1 MDKKVLVCI
10 PVYKA
15 QRFKLLDY
23 IAENPIDRV
32 DYYYIT
38 QENDDKKDVYE
49 DRYKQYPHMHEY
61 CCVAKNIQEK
71 RYAFYNHFI
80 KEDYDYMIMLDDD
93 ILPRSQYID
102 GTLTNTKNSY
112 KCKRCEINKLFN
124 ELINVAS
131 DNPETGIFGFT
142 RFGFL
147 GNAGTLEVLKN
158 KSICFAQF
166 ILINFNVLRKHPN
179 VNFTKDV
186 MMMEDIDFGYKAIAD
201 GVPFAKICYMAFI
214 PELSST
220 FGILGK
226 KRSSLIYTEDN
237 HFHDIQLINTYKKFG
252 GALCI
257 NKKNQIVFTSK
268 PSKYI
273 NVGLDHLRVP
283 FRKSGFDKELDTI
296 VFSKPIVDEDICN
309 KVFKYLKK

>member
-10 PVYKA
+10 TVYKA

-38 QENDDKKDVYE
+38 QENDDKKDVYA

-80 KEDYDYMIMLDDD
+80 KENYDYMIMLDDD

-112 KCKRCEINKLFN
+112 KCKICEINKLFN

-166 ILINFNVLRKHPN
+166 ILINLDVLRKHPN

-201 GVPFAKICYMAFI
+201 GVPFAKICYMTFI

-220 FGILGK
+220 FGVLGK

-252 GALCI
+252 GALRI

-273 NVGLDHLRVP
+273 NVGLNHLRVP
-283 FRKSGFDKELDTI
+283 FKKSGFDKELDDI
-296 VFSKPIVDEDICN
+296 VFSKPVVDEDICN
-309 KVFKYLKK
+309 KVFEYLKK

>member
-23 IAENPIDRV
+23 IAENPIDGV

-38 QENDDKKDVYE
+38 QENDDKKDVYAN
-49 DRYKQYPHMHEY
+49 RYKQYLHMHEY

-93 ILPRSQYID
+93 ILPKSQYID

-112 KCKRCEINKLFN
+112 KCKKCEINKLFN

-131 DNPETGIFGFT
+131 DNPETGIFAFT

-147 GNAGTLEVLKN
+147 GNAGLLEVMHN

-166 ILINFNVLRKHPN
+166 ILINLDVLRKHPN

-201 GVPFAKICYMAFI
+201 GIPFAKICYMTFI

-252 GALCI
+252 GALRI
-257 NKKNQIVFTSK
+257 NKKNQIVFASK

-273 NVGLDHLRVP
+273 NVGLNHLRVP
-283 FRKSGFDKELDTI
+283 FKKSGFDKELDAI
-296 VFSKPIVDEDICN
+296 VFSKPTVDEDICN
-309 KVFKYLKK
+309 KVFEYLKK